1 MIPCSWK
8 ETFGVECP
16 ACGTQRSFFALTQG
30 DLIDSIVLFP
40 ALLPMIALVTI
51 TIIHLIKPF
60 QSAPKW
66 IIRLV
71 ILTGILMVGN
81 WILKMAI

>member
-16 ACGTQRSFFALTQG
+16 ACGTQRSFFALIQG
-30 DLIDSIVLFP
+30 DLIESLLLFP
-40 ALLPMIALVTI
+40 ALLPFMALIVIA
-51 TIIHLIKPF
+51 IIHLIRPF
-60 QSAPKW
+60 PGATKW

-71 ILTGILMVGN
+71 ILTGVLMVGN
-81 WILKMAI
+81 WVLKMVV

>member
-16 ACGTQRSFFALTQG
+16 ACGTQRSFFALIQG
-30 DLIDSIVLFP
+30 DILDSLILFP
-40 ALLPMIALVTI
+40 ALLPFIALIVI
-51 TIIHLIKPF
+51 TIIHLIRPF
-60 QSAPKW
+60 PDAPKW

-71 ILTGILMVGN
+71 ILTGVLMVGN
-81 WILKMAI
+81 WIFKMIL

>member
-16 ACGTQRSFFALTQG
+16 ACGTQRSFFALLHG
-30 DLIDSIVLFP
+30 DLIESVVLFP
-40 ALLPMIALVTI
+40 ALLPLIALVI
-51 TIIHLIKPF
+51 IAIIHLIKPF

-71 ILTGILMVGN
+71 ILIGILMVGN
-81 WILKMAI
+81 WILKMAV

>member
-16 ACGTQRSFFALTQG
+16 ACGTQRSFFALIQG

-51 TIIHLIKPF
+51 TIIHLINPF

-71 ILTGILMVGN
+71 ILVGILMVGN
-81 WILKMAI
+81 WVLKMMI